1 MPLKKIM
8 IIDGHPDPH
17 EERFCH
23 VLVNSYALAAAGA
36 GHTVRRATLAGVNVP
51 FLRSEAEWEQE
62 SVHADLTEAQ
72 EGIRW
77 ADHLVVVY
85 PLWLGSMPA
94 LLQAFLEQVLRPGF
108 AVPSS
113 DRNFNG
119 GLLQSK
125 SARIVV
131 TMAMPALLLRV
142 FILAQDLVMPS
153 RNVLHLAG
161 MRPVVATLI
170 GDVGGMDDA
179 RRRRWLARIE
189 RLGRRGV

>member
-1 MPLKKIM
+1 MPLRKIM
-8 IIDGHPDPH
+8 IIDGHPDPN

-23 VLVNSYALAAAGA
+23 ALVNSYALAASGA
-36 GHTVRRATLAGVNVP
+36 GHTIRRVTLAGVNVP
-51 FLRSEAEWEQE
+51 FVRSEAEWEQE
-62 SVHADLTEAQ
+62 SVPADLTEAQ

-77 ADHLVVVY
+77 ADHLVLVY
-85 PLWLGSMPA
+85 PLWLGTMPA

-108 AVPSS
+108 AVAPR
-113 DRNFNG
+113 DRNFDR

-131 TMAMPALLLRV
+131 TMGMPAMLFRV
-142 FILAQDLVMPS
+142 FILAQNLMVPS
-153 RNVLHLAG
+153 RNVLHVAG
-161 MRPVVATLI
+161 IRPVVATLI
-170 GDVGGMDDA
+170 GDVGGIDDA